1 MSKLTAEL
9 EAEILELNSD
19 TGINFGV
26 SVEKVGRAREYSL
39 TIDGLDHTMPLPYKE
54 FIRMIYGIRIGSKLK
69 VNKTE
74 LVESVIQEE
83 KEDLEEMIQNKPIK
97 KKLPWE

>member
-9 EAEILELNSD
+9 EAELLELNSD

-26 SVEKVGRAREYSL
+26 SIEKVGRGREYSL

-54 FIRMIYGIRIGSKLK
+54 VYS
-69 VNKTE
+69 N
-74 LVESVIQEE
+74 
-83 KEDLEEMIQNKPIK
+83 DLWDQSW
-97 KKLPWE
+97 L